1 MWGSGAHRKSVLI
14 ALLRIWPDTQNPQK
28 SCAQKKGISDTKVF
42 APMDTPLE
50 AVFRP
55 RAGPGPD
62 QQTGPPLERKSR
74 ANRPDH
80 VGERA
85 GPGGKIIHTSR
96 LWRRKAWTPCC
107 SGERRRPTENALSA
121 ETVSLKCRM
130 GKTAPRPAAET
141 MRGAQGWEKGFCC
154 PLPGRENRGDDPIP
168 FLPGC
173 RRGGPGGRTRFRPRR
188 RRTQSL
194 WPTGIRRGGRAW
206 GSPRSG
212 RGTRCPSTQA
222 RRVNGGGI
230 VDHCGVAAQHK
241 CPAEYS
247 A

>member
-1 MWGSGAHRKSVLI
+1 MHKKRAFQIQKF
-14 ALLRIWPDTQNPQK
+14 LLPWIPPWR
-28 SCAQKKGISDTKVF
+28 
-42 APMDTPLE
+42 PL
-50 AVFRP
+50 FRP

-74 ANRPDH
+74 VNRPDH

-107 SGERRRPTENALSA
+107 SGERRRPTENALKAENGQPQMPDGKNKPPDRLQRPCGALRAGKRGSA
-121 ETVSLKCRM
+121 ARFRVEKIAVTTQSPSCQ
-130 GKTAPRPAAET
+130 AAAEV
-141 MRGAQGWEKGFCC
+141 GQGVE
-154 PLPGRENRGDDPIP
+154 PDL
-168 FLPGC
+168 
-173 RRGGPGGRTRFRPRR
+173 RPRRR

-230 VDHCGVAAQHK
+230 VDHCGVAAQDK
-241 CPAEYS
+241 CPAKCS